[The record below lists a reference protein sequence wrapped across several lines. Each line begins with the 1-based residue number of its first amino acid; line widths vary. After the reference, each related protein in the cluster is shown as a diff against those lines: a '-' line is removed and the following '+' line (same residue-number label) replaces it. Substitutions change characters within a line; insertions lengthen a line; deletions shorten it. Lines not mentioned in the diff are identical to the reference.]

1 MLIQPGQPSGNQRT
15 DSKENQSSS
24 SAYYGGQTTAAG
36 KTIGGSFLSSNNAAA
51 GVNQSGYKYMN
62 MTNGAG
68 GFGVTQ
74 TNPGTAG
81 GNNAGNQKRRTVIEQ
96 LNQGLNPNQQ
106 RVNTQMEGNNPDQKG
121 INQSL
126 IKQKWSNNKN
136 AFSGP
141 LLKKSGEGGKASE
154 GSNSKGNSQTRGAME
169 VYGAANVHTPG
180 MMLASQNGSSMS
192 NGSNS
197 QQTQF
202 MPNKY

>member
-1 MLIQPGQPSGNQRT
+1 MMIQPGQPSGNQRT
-15 DSKENQSSS
+15 NSKENQSSS
-24 SAYYGGQTTAAG
+24 SAYYGAQTTAAG
-36 KTIGGSFLSSNNAAA
+36 KTIGGSFLSSNNAA

-126 IKQKWSNNKN
+126 IK
-136 AFSGP
+136 
-141 LLKKSGEGGKASE
+141 
-154 GSNSKGNSQTRGAME
+154 
-169 VYGAANVHTPG
+169 
-180 MMLASQNGSSMS
+180 
-192 NGSNS
+192 
-197 QQTQF
+197 
-202 MPNKY
+202 